1 LWAWGPEPTKVD
13 ESVLAHRSSEP
24 PAEQQLN
31 HHAEDKGHVVHFDL
45 DVKSWEK
52 SPPGVDAC
60 RPARCPCCGVPAAA
74 AGKVTLHGYGLRP
87 RQRWGPADATP
98 QSQGEI
104 RTLLQRRYRCQ
115 SCRAVVVVRPRGEL
129 AHVRYS
135 AATIAM
141 VLWLWGCA
149 MLTDAAVRSRASPHP
164 SNGVSRP
171 ERWPTLRRWAR
182 AARDGALWR
191 SVKGDRTWTLRQC
204 AGRAAR
210 IITALAD
217 AATGPGEGR
226 AFAGARLAR

>member
-1 LWAWGPEPTKVD
+1 M
-13 ESVLAHRSSEP
+13 LAHRSSEP

-115 SCRAVVVVRPRGEL
+115 SCRAVVVVGAALL
-129 AHVRYS
+129 A
-135 AATIAM
+135 T
-141 VLWLWGCA
+141 
-149 MLTDAAVRSRASPHP
+149 
-164 SNGVSRP
+164 
-171 ERWPTLRRWAR
+171 R
-182 AARDGALWR
+182 AANF
-191 SVKGDRTWTLRQC
+191 
-204 AGRAAR
+204 AR
-210 IITALAD
+210 RFREPQLGGVRPSAEERPWPRLSQGNRPVDHHI
-217 AATGPGEGR
+217 PR
-226 AFAGARLAR
+226 AFGAVGSACGAQVLEIAGARVSPDDPHPIEGRKSSPGPHQGANTRNANSTA